1 MEENMRKREEI
12 MKDAMGLADR
22 DRLKIEIMLDLR
34 QAMLDI
40 RNDLR
45 SRRQRS

>member
-1 MEENMRKREEI
+1 MRTKEEI

-40 RNDLR
+40 KEEIK
-45 SRRQRS
+45 RRK